1 MSMTRKTLALAT
13 TALLVIAP
21 IVPGQIPAQNDD
33 IGPGEVREA
42 LAKAHELRA
51 RISNLEDRSARDAAE
66 QEFKKLVSKYRD
78 AYPKVPAEVGDKAR
92 YSKLTMNPRGS
103 GFGAFRFRVPS
114 AGRTYQ
120 LFWSFIVPGE
130 SAEDQPIRA
139 LGIVGVD
146 GEELMF
152 TYPEGK
158 KNITLP
164 GLNLPQP
171 NLWTHYR
178 LYGRKLQAGKEYV
191 VWLDSKSDQPWPIL
205 VRVRIEPLET
215 AEPPHTPALQTAQAT
230 FQSSLEK
237 LNERYDIDVKAA
249 RRKYLWDLDRASK
262 AISKK
267 NAANRQQIVA
277 EADRANLGDS
287 EASDPRGF
295 RIIRAEIG
303 VDDRWNDVTIPA
315 RRLVRENRLKIA
327 SPE

>member
-130 SAEDQPIRA
+130 SRRGSTDQSTRYRWSQRRGADVYLPRRQEEHHAPRPEPSAAESMDA
-139 LGIVGVD
+139 LS
-146 GEELMF
+146 
-152 TYPEGK
+152 P
-158 KNITLP
+158 
-164 GLNLPQP
+164 
-171 NLWTHYR
+171 LW
-178 LYGRKLQAGKEYV
+178 
-191 VWLDSKSDQPWPIL
+191 
-205 VRVRIEPLET
+205 
-215 AEPPHTPALQTAQAT
+215 
-230 FQSSLEK
+230 
-237 LNERYDIDVKAA
+237 
-249 RRKYLWDLDRASK
+249 
-262 AISKK
+262 
-267 NAANRQQIVA
+267 
-277 EADRANLGDS
+277 S
-287 EASDPRGF
+287 EAPGRE
-295 RIIRAEIG
+295 RICRMA
-303 VDDRWNDVTIPA
+303 
-315 RRLVRENRLKIA
+315 
-327 SPE
+327 